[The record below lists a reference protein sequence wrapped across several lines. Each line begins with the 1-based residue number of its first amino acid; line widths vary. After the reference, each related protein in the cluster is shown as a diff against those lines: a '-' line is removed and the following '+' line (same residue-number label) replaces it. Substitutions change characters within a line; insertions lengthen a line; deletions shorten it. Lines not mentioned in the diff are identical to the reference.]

1 MSSHPLLSSPAMWG
15 KLQLPNRM
23 FMPPMG
29 THTAAKDGT
38 LTQSG
43 FDYLLERARGGCGLL
58 ITESMPV
65 QSDYDIDT
73 GSVVSLSQD
82 KHIAPLA
89 RLVEAVHAEGSLIAA
104 NLTPGFGRVIP
115 VAPDGG
121 PSWSASDNTTLAD
134 PSKRCRELSTEQVE
148 DIIAQFGRAVERAME
163 AGFDAIDIHGH
174 TGYLTDQFL
183 TAAWNRRTDRFGGDV
198 AGRATFA
205 TELIRVT
212 REIVGPDV
220 PISMRITVRHQFP
233 GGRAEAE
240 SRELALVL
248 QAAGLD
254 VLLVDAGSYEAL
266 NWAFPPYY
274 MGDGVYLP
282 DAAAVK
288 PALTIPVAA
297 SGNLTPDLAEKALAD
312 GVIDFAGFGR
322 PIIADPELPA
332 KVMRG
337 EAERVRPC
345 IRCNQLC
352 IGNVVAG
359 KSVTCA
365 VNPAAGRE
373 ALLQIMPAEQAK
385 KVAIVGAGPGGL
397 EAARVAALRGHT
409 VDVYERDTRIG
420 GVLAPAATPDFKRE
434 LNGMIGWWE
443 GELERAG
450 VTVHLGHEIE
460 GDDPALADAD
470 EVIVAIGAEA
480 WAPALPGS
488 DLPHVIDVV
497 DAHLQGI
504 TGSEVVICGGGLSGA
519 DLALELAQDG
529 KHVTIVEM
537 KSAIATDMLLHNRI
551 ALLGKLAE
559 AGVRILTDHRVAAFT
574 PGGVEV
580 EGRDCA
586 EILPADAAVLAFGV
600 RSRVDEV
607 ALLQRTVPG
616 AIAVGDCVAPGKVAE
631 AVNGGYEAA
640 LGL

>member
-1 MSSHPLLSSPAMWG
+1 MSHHPLLSSPAHWG
-15 KLQLPNRM
+15 KLELRNRM

-29 THTAAKDGT
+29 THTAASDGT
-38 LTQSG
+38 LTKSG

-65 QSDYDIDT
+65 QSTYDIDT
-73 GSVVSLSQD
+73 GSVVSLSDD

-89 RLVEAVHAEGSLIAA
+89 ELVTAVHAEGALIAA
-104 NLTPGFGRVIP
+104 NLTPGFGRVLPI
-115 VAPDGG
+115 APDGG
-121 PSWSASDNTTLAD
+121 SSWSASDNITLAD
-134 PSKRCRELSTEQVE
+134 PNRRCRELSTEQVE
-148 DIIAQFGRAVERAME
+148 DIIEHYRRAVERAME
-163 AGFDAIDIHGH
+163 CGFDAIDIHGH

-198 AGRATFA
+198 KGRATFA

-212 REIVGPDV
+212 REVVGPDV
-220 PISMRITVRHQFP
+220 PISMRITVRHQFH
-233 GGRAEAE
+233 GGRTEAEA
-240 SRELALVL
+240 RELAVIL
-248 QAAGLD
+248 QDSGLD

-266 NWAFPPYY
+266 NWSFPPYY

-288 PALTIPVAA
+288 PLLRIPVAA
-297 SGNLTPDLAEKALAD
+297 SGSLTPELAENAIAD
-312 GVIDFAGFGR
+312 GIIDFAGFGR

-332 KVMRG
+332 KVMQG

-373 ALLQIMPAEQAK
+373 EALKITPAQTPK

-409 VDVYERDTRIG
+409 VDVYERDNRIG

-434 LNGMIGWWE
+434 LNAMIGWWE
-443 GELERAG
+443 GELANAG
-450 VTVHLGHEIE
+450 VAVHLGHEVSA
-460 GDDPALADAD
+460 DDQVLEDAD

-488 DLPHVIDVV
+488 DLSHVIDVV
-497 DAHLQGI
+497 DAHNHGI
-504 TGSEVVICGGGLSGA
+504 EGQRVVVCGGGLSGA

-529 KHVTIVEM
+529 KDVTVVEL
-537 KSAIATDMLLHNRI
+537 KPAIAQDMLIHNRI

-559 AGVRILTDHRVAAFT
+559 SGVRVLTEHQVTVITEGA
-574 PGGVEV
+574 VEV
-580 EGRDCA
+580 EGKDGSFS
-586 EILPADAAVLAFGV
+586 LPADAAVLAFGV
-600 RSRVDEV
+600 RPRSAEV
-607 ALLQRTVPG
+607 ERLQTARPG

-631 AVNGGYEAA
+631 AVHGGYEAA